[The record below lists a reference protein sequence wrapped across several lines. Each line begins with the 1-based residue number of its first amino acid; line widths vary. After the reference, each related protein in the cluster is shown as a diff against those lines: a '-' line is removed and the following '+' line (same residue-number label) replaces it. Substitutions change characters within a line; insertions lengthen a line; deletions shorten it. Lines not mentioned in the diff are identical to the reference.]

1 MSRTKNKITKDAI
14 QLTRRAG
21 EFSDAPKKPKLK
33 NIIAEEIL
41 QDTTGRKKRGRKSS
55 REKIA
60 IPVVNTNT
68 AAIKLNVTSK
78 VQALKEDSEKPKRKR
93 RTKAEMQQARQL
105 QESSKV
111 ITDKQKSQQSLKKVL
126 PKLEIGKPLFYFDQY
141 LLTKFDNNN
150 FALWL
155 TNKKDRQVFLGYYSL
170 DIIGFK
176 QAVTNIATRLLTKVD
191 DDSYKALLSA
201 NSVLKALDLFRVF
214 LDTNFKS

>member
-1 MSRTKNKITKDAI
+1 MSR
-14 QLTRRAG
+14 
-21 EFSDAPKKPKLK
+21 PKGSKSQPKLK

-55 REKIA
+55 REKLA

-105 QESSKV
+105 QESSEV

-176 QAVTNIATRLLTKVD
+176 RAVTNIATRLLTKVD

>member
-1 MSRTKNKITKDAI
+1 MSRPKGSKN
-14 QLTRRAG
+14 
-21 EFSDAPKKPKLK
+21 KPKLK

-78 VQALKEDSEKPKRKR
+78 VQALKEDSKKPKRKR

-105 QESSKV
+105 QESSEV

>member
-1 MSRTKNKITKDAI
+1 MSRPKGSKN
-14 QLTRRAG
+14 
-21 EFSDAPKKPKLK
+21 KPKLK

-78 VQALKEDSEKPKRKR
+78 VQALKEDSEKPRRKR

-105 QESSKV
+105 QESSEV

>member
-1 MSRTKNKITKDAI
+1 MSRPKGSKN
-14 QLTRRAG
+14 
-21 EFSDAPKKPKLK
+21 KPKLK

-93 RTKAEMQQARQL
+93 RTKAEMQQARKL
-105 QESSKV
+105 QESSEV

-201 NSVLKALDLFRVF
+201 NNVLKALDLFRVF

>member
-1 MSRTKNKITKDAI
+1 MSRPKGSKN
-14 QLTRRAG
+14 
-21 EFSDAPKKPKLK
+21 KPKLK

-68 AAIKLNVTSK
+68 AAIRLNVTSK

-93 RTKAEMQQARQL
+93 RTKAEMQQAKQL
-105 QESSKV
+105 QESSEV

>member
-1 MSRTKNKITKDAI
+1 MSRPKGSKN
-14 QLTRRAG
+14 
-21 EFSDAPKKPKLK
+21 KPKLK

-105 QESSKV
+105 QESSEV

-176 QAVTNIATRLLTKVD
+176 QAVTNIAIRLLTKVD

>member
-1 MSRTKNKITKDAI
+1 MSRPKGSKN
-14 QLTRRAG
+14 
-21 EFSDAPKKPKLK
+21 KPKLK

-105 QESSKV
+105 QESSEV
-111 ITDKQKSQQSLKKVL
+111 ITDKQKTQQSLKKVL

>member
-1 MSRTKNKITKDAI
+1 MSRPKGSKN
-14 QLTRRAG
+14 
-21 EFSDAPKKPKLK
+21 KPKLK

-41 QDTTGRKKRGRKSS
+41 QDTTRRKKRGRKSS
-55 REKIA
+55 REKLA
-60 IPVVNTNT
+60 IPVINTNT

-93 RTKAEMQQARQL
+93 RTKAEMLQARQL
-105 QESSKV
+105 QESSEV

-176 QAVTNIATRLLTKVD
+176 QAVTSIATRLLTKVD

>member
-1 MSRTKNKITKDAI
+1 MSRPKGSKN
-14 QLTRRAG
+14 
-21 EFSDAPKKPKLK
+21 KPKLK

-68 AAIKLNVTSK
+68 AAIKSNVTSK

-105 QESSKV
+105 QESSEV

>member
-21 EFSDAPKKPKLK
+21 EFSDTPNKPKLK

-41 QDTTGRKKRGRKSS
+41 QDATGRKKRGRKSS
-55 REKIA
+55 REKLA

-105 QESSKV
+105 QESSEV

-126 PKLEIGKPLFYFDQY
+126 PKLEIGKPLFCFDQY

>member
-21 EFSDAPKKPKLK
+21 EFSDTPNKPKLK
-33 NIIAEEIL
+33 NLIAEKIL
-41 QDTTGRKKRGRKSS
+41 QDATGRKKRGRKSS

-105 QESSKV
+105 QESSEV

-176 QAVTNIATRLLTKVD
+176 QAVTNIATRLMTKVD
-191 DDSYKALLSA
+191 NDSYKSLLSA

>member
-1 MSRTKNKITKDAI
+1 MSRPKGSKN
-14 QLTRRAG
+14 Q
-21 EFSDAPKKPKLK
+21 PKLK

-41 QDTTGRKKRGRKSS
+41 QDATGRKKRGRKSS

-105 QESSKV
+105 QESSEV

>member
-1 MSRTKNKITKDAI
+1 MSRPKGSKN
-14 QLTRRAG
+14 
-21 EFSDAPKKPKLK
+21 KPKLK

-68 AAIKLNVTSK
+68 AAIRLNVTSK

-105 QESSKV
+105 QESSEV

>member
-1 MSRTKNKITKDAI
+1 MSRPKGSKN
-14 QLTRRAG
+14 
-21 EFSDAPKKPKLK
+21 KPKLK

-105 QESSKV
+105 QESSEV

-191 DDSYKALLSA
+191 DDSYKSLLSA

-214 LDTNFKS
+214 LGTNFKS

>member
-1 MSRTKNKITKDAI
+1 MSRPKGSKN
-14 QLTRRAG
+14 
-21 EFSDAPKKPKLK
+21 KPKLK
-33 NIIAEEIL
+33 NIIVEEIL

-55 REKIA
+55 REKLA

-68 AAIKLNVTSK
+68 AVIKLNVTSK

-105 QESSKV
+105 QESSEV

>member
-1 MSRTKNKITKDAI
+1 MSRPKGSKN
-14 QLTRRAG
+14 
-21 EFSDAPKKPKLK
+21 KPKLK

-55 REKIA
+55 REKLA

-105 QESSKV
+105 QESSEV

-191 DDSYKALLSA
+191 DDSYKSLLSA

-214 LDTNFKS
+214 LGTNFKS

>member
-1 MSRTKNKITKDAI
+1 MSRPKGSKN
-14 QLTRRAG
+14 
-21 EFSDAPKKPKLK
+21 KPKLK

-68 AAIKLNVTSK
+68 AAIRLNVTSK

-105 QESSKV
+105 QESSEV

-176 QAVTNIATRLLTKVD
+176 QAVTNIATRLMTKVD

>member
-1 MSRTKNKITKDAI
+1 MSRPKGSKN
-14 QLTRRAG
+14 
-21 EFSDAPKKPKLK
+21 KPKLK

-55 REKIA
+55 REKLA

-105 QESSKV
+105 QESSEV

-191 DDSYKALLSA
+191 DDSYKVLLSA

>member
-1 MSRTKNKITKDAI
+1 MSRPKGSKN
-14 QLTRRAG
+14 
-21 EFSDAPKKPKLK
+21 KPKLK

-55 REKIA
+55 REKLA

-105 QESSKV
+105 QESSEV

-191 DDSYKALLSA
+191 DDSYKSLLSA

>member
-1 MSRTKNKITKDAI
+1 MSRPKGSKN
-14 QLTRRAG
+14 
-21 EFSDAPKKPKLK
+21 KPKLK

-41 QDTTGRKKRGRKSS
+41 QDSTGRKKRGRKSS
-55 REKIA
+55 REKLA

-105 QESSKV
+105 QESSEV

>member
-1 MSRTKNKITKDAI
+1 MSRPKGSKN
-14 QLTRRAG
+14 
-21 EFSDAPKKPKLK
+21 KPKLK

-105 QESSKV
+105 QESSEV

-176 QAVTNIATRLLTKVD
+176 QAVINIATRLLTKVD

>member
-1 MSRTKNKITKDAI
+1 MPRPKGSKN
-14 QLTRRAG
+14 
-21 EFSDAPKKPKLK
+21 KPKLK

-105 QESSKV
+105 QESSEV

-126 PKLEIGKPLFYFDQY
+126 PKLEIGKPLFCFDQY
-141 LLTKFDNNN
+141 LLTKFDKNN

>member
-1 MSRTKNKITKDAI
+1 MSR
-14 QLTRRAG
+14 
-21 EFSDAPKKPKLK
+21 PKGSKSQPKLK

-55 REKIA
+55 CEKIA

-68 AAIKLNVTSK
+68 TAIKLNVTSK

-105 QESSKV
+105 QESSEV

-191 DDSYKALLSA
+191 DNSYKALLSA

>member
-1 MSRTKNKITKDAI
+1 MSRPKGSKN
-14 QLTRRAG
+14 
-21 EFSDAPKKPKLK
+21 KPKLK
-33 NIIAEEIL
+33 NIIAEKIL

-105 QESSKV
+105 QESSEV

>member
-1 MSRTKNKITKDAI
+1 MSR
-14 QLTRRAG
+14 
-21 EFSDAPKKPKLK
+21 PKGSKSQPKLK

-105 QESSKV
+105 QESSEV

>member
-1 MSRTKNKITKDAI
+1 MSRPKGSKN
-14 QLTRRAG
+14 
-21 EFSDAPKKPKLK
+21 KPKLK

-55 REKIA
+55 REKLA

-105 QESSKV
+105 QESSEV
-111 ITDKQKSQQSLKKVL
+111 ITNKQKSQQSLKKVL

>member
-1 MSRTKNKITKDAI
+1 MSRPKGSKN
-14 QLTRRAG
+14 
-21 EFSDAPKKPKLK
+21 KPKLK
-33 NIIAEEIL
+33 NIIAEKIL
-41 QDTTGRKKRGRKSS
+41 QDATGCKKRGRKSS
-55 REKIA
+55 REKLA

>member
-1 MSRTKNKITKDAI
+1 MSRPKGSKN
-14 QLTRRAG
+14 
-21 EFSDAPKKPKLK
+21 KPKLK

-55 REKIA
+55 REKLA

-105 QESSKV
+105 QESSEV

-176 QAVTNIATRLLTKVD
+176 QAVTNIATRLLAKVD

>member
-1 MSRTKNKITKDAI
+1 MLRTKNKITKDAI

-21 EFSDAPKKPKLK
+21 EFSDTPNKPKLK

-105 QESSKV
+105 QESSEV

>member
-1 MSRTKNKITKDAI
+1 MSRPKGSKN
-14 QLTRRAG
+14 
-21 EFSDAPKKPKLK
+21 KPKLK

-55 REKIA
+55 REKLA

-105 QESSKV
+105 QESSEV

-191 DDSYKALLSA
+191 NDSYKSLLSA

>member
-1 MSRTKNKITKDAI
+1 MSR
-14 QLTRRAG
+14 
-21 EFSDAPKKPKLK
+21 PKGSKSQPKLK

-41 QDTTGRKKRGRKSS
+41 QDTPGRKKRGRKSS

-105 QESSKV
+105 QESSEV

>member
-1 MSRTKNKITKDAI
+1 MSRPKGSKS
-14 QLTRRAG
+14 QLLTRRAG
-21 EFSDAPKKPKLK
+21 EFSDTPNKPKLK

-105 QESSKV
+105 QESSEV

>member
-1 MSRTKNKITKDAI
+1 MSR
-14 QLTRRAG
+14 
-21 EFSDAPKKPKLK
+21 PKGSKSQPKLK

-41 QDTTGRKKRGRKSS
+41 QDATGRKKRGRKSS
-55 REKIA
+55 REKLA

-105 QESSKV
+105 QESSEV

-176 QAVTNIATRLLTKVD
+176 QAVTNIATRLLTKID

>member
-1 MSRTKNKITKDAI
+1 MSRPKGSKN
-14 QLTRRAG
+14 
-21 EFSDAPKKPKLK
+21 KPKLK
-33 NIIAEEIL
+33 NIIAEKIL

-55 REKIA
+55 REKLA

-105 QESSKV
+105 QESSEV

-191 DDSYKALLSA
+191 DDSYKALLST

>member
-1 MSRTKNKITKDAI
+1 MSRPKGSKN
-14 QLTRRAG
+14 
-21 EFSDAPKKPKLK
+21 KPKLK

-55 REKIA
+55 REKLA

-105 QESSKV
+105 QESSEV

>member
-1 MSRTKNKITKDAI
+1 MSRPKGSKN
-14 QLTRRAG
+14 
-21 EFSDAPKKPKLK
+21 KPKLK

-93 RTKAEMQQARQL
+93 RTKAEMQQARKL
-105 QESSKV
+105 QESSEV

>member
-1 MSRTKNKITKDAI
+1 MSRPKGSKN
-14 QLTRRAG
+14 
-21 EFSDAPKKPKLK
+21 KPKLK

-105 QESSKV
+105 QESSEV

-191 DDSYKALLSA
+191 DDSYKALLSS

>member
-1 MSRTKNKITKDAI
+1 MSRPKGSKN
-14 QLTRRAG
+14 
-21 EFSDAPKKPKLK
+21 KPKLK
-33 NIIAEEIL
+33 NIIAEKIL

-78 VQALKEDSEKPKRKR
+78 VQALKEGSEKPKRKR

-105 QESSKV
+105 QESSEV

>member
-1 MSRTKNKITKDAI
+1 MSRPKGSKN
-14 QLTRRAG
+14 
-21 EFSDAPKKPKLK
+21 KPKLK

-105 QESSKV
+105 QESSEV

-191 DDSYKALLSA
+191 DNSYKALLSA

>member
-1 MSRTKNKITKDAI
+1 MSRPKGSKN
-14 QLTRRAG
+14 
-21 EFSDAPKKPKLK
+21 KPKLK
-33 NIIAEEIL
+33 NIIAGKIL

-55 REKIA
+55 REKLA

-105 QESSKV
+105 QESSEV
-111 ITDKQKSQQSLKKVL
+111 ITDKQKTQQSLKKVL